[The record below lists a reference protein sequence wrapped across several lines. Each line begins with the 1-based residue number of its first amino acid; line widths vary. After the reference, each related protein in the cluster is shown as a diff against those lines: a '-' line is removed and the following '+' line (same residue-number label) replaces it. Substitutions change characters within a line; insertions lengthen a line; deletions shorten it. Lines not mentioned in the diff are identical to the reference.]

1 MTGLLEPNEELILKN
16 LHKVIEFSKRA
27 GVLSV
32 LFTSKG
38 EPLLH
43 KSLSFLSSII
53 DDFTDFPLEIQTNGL
68 LLNNETIDILDNAGL
83 NVIAISIDD
92 KYQLQEL
99 SPQIKIIND
108 KGIIVRLCVNISK
121 ELEGLTFND
130 IMNYCQKSNVRQLTF
145 RKLTIPE
152 DCNSTP
158 QAKWI
163 KENAPASLYEGF
175 IQHFNECEKRF
186 IRKTVDNTD
195 IYDCNGISIIYSDYC
210 LQESSTSEDVRSLI
224 FAEDGHLYTSWNSPA
239 SILF

>member
-1 MTGLLEPNEELILKN
+1 MTGYLKTDEELILKN

-43 KSLSFLSSII
+43 KSLAFLCEII
-53 DDFTDFPLEIQTNGL
+53 DSFYDFPLEIQTNGL
-68 LLNNETIDILDNAGL
+68 LLNDETISILSNANL

-99 SPQIKIIND
+99 IPQIKNINS
-108 KGIIVRLCVNISK
+108 KGIVTRLCVNISN
-121 ELEGLTFND
+121 ELEGLNFKD
-130 IMNYCQKSNVRQLTF
+130 LIDYCNSNNIRQLTL

-152 DCNSTP
+152 ECSSTP

-163 KENAPASLYEGF
+163 QENAPESLYNNFIKQFEGF
-175 IQHFNECEKRF
+175 PKRF
-186 IRKTVDNTD
+186 IRKTVDNTS
-195 IYDCNGISIIYSDYC
+195 IYDCKDISIIHSDYC
-210 LQESSTSEDVRSLI
+210 IQESNTSDDIRSLI

>member
-1 MTGLLEPNEELILKN
+1 MTGYIKADEELILKN

-43 KSLSFLSSII
+43 KSLSFLCEII
-53 DDFTDFPLEIQTNGL
+53 DDFRDFPLELQTNGL
-68 LLNNETIDILDNAGL
+68 LINDETISMLSNANL

-99 SPQIKIIND
+99 IPHIKNMHH
-108 KGIIVRLCVNISK
+108 KGIITRLCINIST
-121 ELEGLTFND
+121 ELEDLNFKD
-130 IMNYCQKSNVRQLTF
+130 IINYCHKNNVRQLIL

-152 DCNSTP
+152 GCKFTP

-163 KENAPASLYEGF
+163 QENAPESLYNGF
-175 IQHFNECEKRF
+175 IKQFEEYPKRF

-195 IYDCNGISIIYSDYC
+195 IFDCNDISIIHSDYC
-210 LQESSTSEDVRSLI
+210 LQESSTSDDVRSLI